1 MTVEINKDMVRLLI
15 IDTSNIYSSI
25 YDEIYVPE
33 HEEDS
38 IIKKYESKYIVV
50 KIS

>member
-1 MTVEINKDMVRLLI
+1 MTVEIKDNMVRLLI

-25 YDEIYVPE
+25 YDEIYVPA

-38 IIKKYESKYIVV
+38 IIKKYGSKYIVV
-50 KIS
+50 KVS